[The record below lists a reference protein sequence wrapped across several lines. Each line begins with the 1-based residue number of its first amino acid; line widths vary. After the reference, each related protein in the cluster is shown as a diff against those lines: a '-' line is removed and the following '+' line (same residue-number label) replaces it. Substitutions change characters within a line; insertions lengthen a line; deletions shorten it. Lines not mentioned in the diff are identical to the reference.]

1 MRLVINV
8 CYGGFCLSEGMAY
21 NLGIED
27 VYDSSLMVR
36 RNPHLIEAVLEDATY
51 AGGRYAE
58 LRVVEIPD
66 DATDFRIEE
75 YDGYENVIYVKDGKI
90 WDAEIWEGDDDDEWI

>member
-1 MRLVINV
+1 MKFVINAE
-8 CYGGFCLSEGMAY
+8 YGGFSISQDMARD
-21 NLGIED
+21 LGVED
-27 VYDSSLMVR
+27 VYDSSLVLR
-36 RNPHLIEAVLEDATY
+36 RNPRLIEAVLDDTAY
-51 AGGRYAE
+51 ASGRHAE

-90 WDAEIWEGDDDDEWI
+90 WDAEIWEGDDDDERI